1 MLTAKTL
8 GCRQSACYFNANIDQ
23 QSEQRMPVLTFD
35 RISKGPS
42 DVATETV
49 PLQATN
55 LVLAGWT
62 GRDQAAVEHHIEEL
76 KELGV
81 TPPSNTPV
89 FYRTSAE
96 LITQT
101 DHMQVLGPDT
111 SGEVE
116 YVLLAFDDGL
126 WFTVGSDQTDRKAEA
141 IGVALSKQLASKVL
155 ARTAWRL
162 DDYADSWDAL
172 MIRSWATISDT
183 KVLYQEA
190 ALGTIL
196 SPSELIRKYTDS
208 QSLPPG
214 TVMMSG
220 TPAAIGGIR
229 PADRFDMEISNDAD
243 GDKLSH
249 GYTIEVLPVVS

>member
-1 MLTAKTL
+1 
-8 GCRQSACYFNANIDQ
+8 
-23 QSEQRMPVLTFD
+23 MPVLTFD
-35 RISKGPS
+35 RVSKGPS
-42 DVATETV
+42 GVATETV
-49 PLQATN
+49 PLHITN

-81 TPPSNTPV
+81 SPPSSTPV
-89 FYRTSAE
+89 FYRTGAD
-96 LITQT
+96 LVTQT
-101 DHMQVLGPDT
+101 DHLQVLGPDT

-141 IGVALSKQLASKVL
+141 IGVALSKQLAGKVL

-162 DDYADSWDAL
+162 DDYAESWDKL
-172 MIRSWATISDT
+172 MVRSWATINGT
-183 KVLYQEA
+183 KTLYQEA
-190 ALGTIL
+190 KLGTIL
-196 SPSELIRKYTDS
+196 SPDELIRKNTNGNS
-208 QSLPPG
+208 MPVG

-229 PADRFDMEISNDAD
+229 PADRFDMEISNDTS
-243 GDKLSH
+243 GDKIGH
-249 GYTIEVLPVVS
+249 GYTIEILPVVS